1 MENKPNENVNKNKIK
16 YIVGIIILI
25 GIIAIIAAGL
35 ENEIRNK
42 PKDGEG
48 TGMFEK
54 NSKKITVYID
64 GKKVKEFKGSNKDK
78 IADKLKNYNWTGGE
92 ENINVSKTDFNIVLD
107 FNNDWCKLYM
117 RKEDKKCILNDSE
130 YELSDDIYDYL
141 ISKIDEK

>member
-16 YIVGIIILI
+16 YIVGIILI
-25 GIIAIIAAGL
+25 GFIAIIAAGL

-42 PKDGEG
+42 PKDGKG

-54 NSKKITVYID
+54 FEENNCVYCW
-64 GKKVKEFKGSNKDK
+64 KKVKEFKGSNKDK

-92 ENINVSKTDFNIVLD
+92 ENINVSKTDFNIVFD

-130 YELSDDIYDYL
+130 HELSDDIYDYL

>member
-25 GIIAIIAAGL
+25 GIIAIIATGL

-92 ENINVSKTDFNIVLD
+92 ENINVSKLTL
-107 FNNDWCKLYM
+107 
-117 RKEDKKCILNDSE
+117 IL
-130 YELSDDIYDYL
+130 YL
-141 ISKIDEK
+141 ILIMTGVNYICEKRIKSVS

>member
-54 NSKKITVYID
+54 NSKKILMSQKLTLILCLILIMTGVNYI
-64 GKKVKEFKGSNKDK
+64 
-78 IADKLKNYNWTGGE
+78 
-92 ENINVSKTDFNIVLD
+92 
-107 FNNDWCKLYM
+107 C
-117 RKEDKKCILNDSE
+117 
-130 YELSDDIYDYL
+130 
-141 ISKIDEK
+141 EKRIKSVA